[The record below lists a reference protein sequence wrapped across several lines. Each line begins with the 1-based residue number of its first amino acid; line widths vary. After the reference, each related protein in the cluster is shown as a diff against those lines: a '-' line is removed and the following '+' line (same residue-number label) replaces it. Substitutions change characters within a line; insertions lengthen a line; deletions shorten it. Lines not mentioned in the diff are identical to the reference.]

1 MKFPNRRFGLTAVAT
16 TLVALP
22 LGCATV
28 NQKDMLHFL
37 RDREHQVSAIEYRVG
52 VPDAIQINAP
62 RVEEIDGTQH
72 RIQPNGKISLKL
84 LGDVKIVGM
93 TAKEI
98 GAKLEVLLSRYYVD
112 PKVNVKVVDY
122 RSKKYYVY
130 GEGIGAGARPYT
142 GKDTLLDAVF
152 QAVPNYLSES
162 DRVSVI
168 RPARDDRPVR
178 KITIDVDKML
188 KTGDW
193 SKNILL
199 EPDDIVY
206 VPPTPA
212 AWFAKQVHKLLYPVA
227 PAVALYATPAYV
239 GNVNDVYKKDSH
251 QTYTIGNVSG
261 GGY

>member
-1 MKFPNRRFGLTAVAT
+1 MIVTAG
-16 TLVALP
+16 ALA
-22 LGCATV
+22 LASIGCASA
-28 NQKDMLHFL
+28 NEKDMLHFL

-52 VPDAIQINAP
+52 VPDAIQIHAP

-112 PKVNVKVVDY
+112 PKVGVKVVGY

-152 QAVPNYLSES
+152 RAVPNFLSQS
-162 DRVSVI
+162 SRVSVI
-168 RPARDDRPVR
+168 RPAHDDSPVR
-178 KITIDVDKML
+178 TITVDVDKML

-199 EPDDIVY
+199 EPDDIVF

-212 AWFAKQVHKLLYPVA
+212 AWFAHQVHKILYPVA
-227 PAVALYATPAYV
+227 PFVALYAAPAYV
-239 GNVNDVYKKDSH
+239 GNVNEVYENDTN
-251 QTYTIGNVSG
+251 QTYTIGNIG
-261 GGY
+261 GGGRY